1 MNFLKPNKIKIN
13 VAALI
18 FIAIYGAVLFD
29 DIIMV
34 RRNIKIESY
43 IMNLGGEIANNGTEL
58 NRLYSQ
64 VQKDTKC
71 LPNNEQQIIRDINF
85 KYGAIR
91 WSGVA
96 VFSYLLSCLIVFRVK
111 GENKSKI

>member
-1 MNFLKPNKIKIN
+1 MNYLKPNKIKIN

-18 FIAIYGAVLFD
+18 FIAIYGAVLFND
-29 DIIMV
+29 TVII

-43 IMNLGGEIANNGTEL
+43 IMNLGGEIANNGAEL

-71 LPNNEQQIIRDINF
+71 LPKDEQQIIRDINF
-85 KYGAIR
+85 KYGAIT
-91 WSGVA
+91 WVGVA

-111 GENKSKI
+111 SENQ